1 MPSNCNVGLRSSR
14 KQRRHLADT
23 NEMPTQAYDAVRAV
37 AAEGAPDAL
46 QSQPQPDQAAVA
58 APAPAQVRTLPPHLH
73 AAKRPPT
80 GPPAK
85 PPALRP
91 RPPPVVIPPPNAW
104 PTAPLPLPS
113 KLKPEQPQKNTPPV
127 QWAPAEQPKTSEAE
141 HASAWASFQKSAVVS
156 MQKAHSTDASAA
168 AFQTPP
174 LVEKPPSNR
183 RSLDTLSPFASASV
197 EAPTWGNPGDSPT
210 ASSAMPIP
218 LSVRGSM
225 DREGSM
231 KNISSISSLRDWGAA
246 KGVSRRCSTE
256 RLPSLQD
263 WMLPLCI
270 SSPVSSSGPK
280 ADTMSRTC
288 SQDLLCSEA
297 MPRADQFV
305 QWACNAG
312 GGAARP
318 GLPAA
323 PPLRASHDVLERMPN
338 AFPELA
344 PARGDSASPKR
355 GRGESG
361 DESPTAAAAGQQR
374 PKSPRLTRSML
385 SSSFTLGAALGPP
398 AGHARAASPRPVAH
412 DAGFADCHR
421 AMDSLWGSSGE
432 GSRHKPLPEATT
444 AR

>member
-1 MPSNCNVGLRSSR
+1 MPSICVVGLWLQTAGAILLTQLRP
-14 KQRRHLADT
+14 
-23 NEMPTQAYDAVRAV
+23 MQAYDAVAAT
-37 AAEGAPDAL
+37 AAEGAPHAS

-73 AAKRPPT
+73 AAKRPPA

-85 PPALRP
+85 PPAPRP

-113 KLKPEQPQKNTPPV
+113 QLKPEQPRKTAPQV

-156 MQKAHSTDASAA
+156 MQKAHSIDASAA

-183 RSLDTLSPFASASV
+183 RSLDSLSPFASASV
-197 EAPTWGNPGDSPT
+197 EGPAWGDPGDSPT
-210 ASSAMPIP
+210 VSSAMPIP

-231 KNISSISSLRDWGAA
+231 KNISSISSLRDWGTA

-280 ADTMSRTC
+280 SDTMSRTC

-297 MPRADQFV
+297 MPHANLV

-312 GGAARP
+312 GGAARA

-323 PPLRASHDVLERMPN
+323 QPLRASHDILERMPN
-338 AFPELA
+338 ALLELAQAA
-344 PARGDSASPKR
+344 PARSNSASPKR

-361 DESPTAAAAGQQR
+361 VDSPTAPAAAQQR
-374 PKSPRLTRSML
+374 PKSPRLTRSAL
-385 SSSFTLGAALGPP
+385 SSSFTLGAGLGSP
-398 AGHARAASPRPVAH
+398 AGRARAGSPRPSPH

-421 AMDSLWGSSGE
+421 AVDSLWGSSGE
-432 GSRHKPLPEATT
+432 GPRHKPLPEATT